1 MEVSGGVRGVCCSR
15 QMQERTQRERERE
28 RVRWEWGVN
37 RSKKS
42 RKFHAPGVIKQV
54 RKEMKTKNY
63 VRRAV
68 IATRTRFVARRVR
81 WTIVAGRTRVDAGR
95 ARRAVVPDLV
105 IYIQV

>member
-1 MEVSGGVRGVCCSR
+1 
-15 QMQERTQRERERE
+15 MQERTQRERERE

-68 IATRTRFVARRVR
+68 IARRASIIARRVSR
-81 WTIVAGRTRVDAGR
+81 AVVAGRTSVDAG
-95 ARRAVVPDLV
+95 
-105 IYIQV
+105 